1 MALAQGNS
9 PTTVIPE
16 PQPDDI
22 MISETT
28 IEILP
33 VTEEE

>member
-1 MALAQGNS
+1 
-9 PTTVIPE
+9 VIPE

-22 MISETT
+22 LVSETT

-33 VTEEE
+33 VIKEE